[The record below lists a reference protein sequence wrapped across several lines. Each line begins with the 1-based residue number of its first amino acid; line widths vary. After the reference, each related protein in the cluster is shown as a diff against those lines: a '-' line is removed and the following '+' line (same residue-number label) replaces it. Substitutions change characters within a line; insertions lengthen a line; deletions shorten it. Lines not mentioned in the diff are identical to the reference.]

1 TPASRQTALFSA
13 TIPAWVGGTAAR
25 HLRKPVT
32 VRVDVAPA
40 QAPRIEQLVY
50 AVRDEARFD
59 ALQRLLDTRDSGQA
73 LVFGKTK
80 HGVRKLARRLAALG
94 YPVDALQG
102 NLSQNARDRV
112 MAAFRSG
119 ELPVLLATNVAARG
133 LDVEAIDL
141 VINYELPEN
150 ADLFTH

>member
-1 TPASRQTALFSA
+1 DWSS
-13 TIPAWVGGTAAR
+13 
-25 HLRKPVT
+25 
-32 VRVDVAPA
+32 DVCSSD
-40 QAPRIEQLVY
+40 L
-50 AVRDEARFD
+50 
-59 ALQRLLDTRDSGQA
+59 
-73 LVFGKTK
+73 K

-141 VINYELPEN
+141 VVNYELPEN
-150 ADLFTH
+150 AELFTHRIGRTGRMGREGRAITLLSAA